1 MEKKHR
7 NTAQRSLI
15 LEAVRESYDHPD
27 AEKIYMRVLEK
38 APQISLGTV
47 YRNLALLEKM
57 GEIKKV
63 SSPYGADHYDF
74 NLENHF
80 HFFCKECGEVY
91 DVPDLKD
98 EDVSKPNL
106 NGFDI
111 QNYLLTYFGV
121 CPKCNSK
128 KEVG

>member
-7 NTAQRSLI
+7 NTAQRGLI
-15 LEAVRESYDHPD
+15 LETVRESLDHPD
-27 AEKIYMRVLEK
+27 ADKIYMRVSEK

-80 HFFCKECGEVY
+80 HFFCKECGEVF
-91 DVPDLKD
+91 DVPDVRD
-98 EDVSKPNL
+98 EDVAKPNL
-106 NGFDI
+106 SGFDV
-111 QNYLLTYFGV
+111 QNYSLTYFGV
-121 CPKCNSK
+121 CSKCNK